1 MRSFFSF
8 SFSEGIFRPLFFI
21 PCDTQD
27 MRIVTRQMKDR
38 KFRRNM
44 VLAAG
49 CHCSHGFPRVLLCNP
64 LHKGRPFPTLFWLSC
79 PFLRKKCATLETAGG
94 VRELESALSPLETE
108 WAQYHRVYAA
118 LRSLLIQPAA
128 RAYFLKRRAAALRA
142 LRSTGVGGTM
152 QPEKSGE
159 IGVKCLHLQVAA
171 WLALGT
177 HPAGDWLEE
186 KIGGDAC
193 GEPERHGCQC
203 VV

>member
-38 KFRRNM
+38 KFRRSM

-186 KIGGDAC
+186 RIGGDAC
-193 GEPERHGCQC
+193 GESERRRCQYG
-203 VV
+203 V

>member
-49 CHCSHGFPRVLLCNP
+49 CHCSHGLPRVLLCNP

-193 GEPERHGCQC
+193 GEPERRRCQYG
-203 VV
+203 V

>member
-128 RAYFLKRRAAALRA
+128 RAYFLKRRAAALGA